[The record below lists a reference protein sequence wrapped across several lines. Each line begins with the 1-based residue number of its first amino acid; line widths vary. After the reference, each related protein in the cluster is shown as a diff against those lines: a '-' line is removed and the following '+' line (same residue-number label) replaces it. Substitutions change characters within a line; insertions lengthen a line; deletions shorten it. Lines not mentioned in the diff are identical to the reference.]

1 MFSFLLRQITGSF
14 GIFFRTIRAFF
25 TRQVTRIGAYGRR
38 ITNVSRYATKVAS
51 TSFQGAATAVKK
63 PTKREDYI
71 ETQRLFVSKSF
82 LILLAVGLVVA
93 ALLIYFVVWPFLLS
107 HFFTAHFW
115 QEDGDLDSWSGRV
128 VVYYDEAKENPM
140 YSGTLEDGLLQGQGR
155 EYDEDGLLIY
165 EGNFVDGVRSGTGSC
180 YEGGVLVYEGE
191 FANGLYEGMGSL
203 YEDGALAYRGNFA
216 AGLQEGDGTAYYPS
230 GERAYTGSFAQGLYE
245 GEGTAYRENGD
256 VLYRGSFAQG
266 LYDGSGTLY
275 LEDGDQIRGEFAAGQ
290 PDGSIQWYQDGKL
303 WYEGGL
309 TELAVDGYGTLYAES
324 GDVIYAGEFCRGT
337 LDGAWLL
344 GLTAGELR
352 EAFGE
357 AELTETDR
365 GDSFLIVNQELGL
378 TALCSYQ
385 QGESE
390 SQVYRLWLAPEEDSP
405 HRELIPWESL
415 SEADLWAAQDQE
427 ETPQVTRAQGAA
439 YQADGTVGG
448 DWFQSQYRYED
459 CAMVLLSQEEDGAP
473 EEISWSRDMTLPAG
487 TVVDESVS
495 QAQERLDS
503 LLAALE
509 AAGSGASGG
518 SGSSAAS
525 GLGDVE
531 RLVGL
536 MLTVDDGQEL
546 VDALTD
552 YYMYREMTAAL
563 EGSQPMLEQNLASAQ
578 TQLQRGTGTQEAVD
592 SAQAQLDE
600 LDRQL
605 AQYQT
610 GQEQARLTIQ
620 ELCKLDPEDYDL
632 QKVLITFDPVELD
645 ASALVTAAVEYAQAA
660 AAGQYEVDTAALER
674 QVKSAVL
681 DLSMAYESIRSA
693 RESVTQ
699 AASEVE
705 TQTQAYATGSGT
717 KEALYSAQCAQN
729 EAAADLCQA
738 IGTFTKQANQLNT
751 LSGGWIAETYDWMPD
766 TFGTL
771 FQSEIL
777 RGQEAA
783 QAAQEEREQQEQEA
797 AQAIQEEQAQQE
809 EQQQQEEQ
817 TAQTEPAA

>member
-140 YSGTLEDGLLQGQGR
+140 YSGTLEDGLLQGRGR
-155 EYDEDGLLIY
+155 EYDEDGLLVY
-165 EGNFVDGVRSGTGSC
+165 EGDFVDGVRSGTGAS

-324 GDVIYAGEFCRGT
+324 GDVIYAGEFSRGT

-357 AELTETDR
+357 AKLTETDR

-385 QGESE
+385 QGES
-390 SQVYRLWLAPEEDSP
+390 S
-405 HRELIPWESL
+405 
-415 SEADLWAAQDQE
+415 
-427 ETPQVTRAQGAA
+427 
-439 YQADGTVGG
+439 
-448 DWFQSQYRYED
+448 
-459 CAMVLLSQEEDGAP
+459 
-473 EEISWSRDMTLPAG
+473 
-487 TVVDESVS
+487 
-495 QAQERLDS
+495 
-503 LLAALE
+503 
-509 AAGSGASGG
+509 AGS
-518 SGSSAAS
+518 
-525 GLGDVE
+525 
-531 RLVGL
+531 
-536 MLTVDDGQEL
+536 
-546 VDALTD
+546 
-552 YYMYREMTAAL
+552 
-563 EGSQPMLEQNLASAQ
+563 
-578 TQLQRGTGTQEAVD
+578 
-592 SAQAQLDE
+592 
-600 LDRQL
+600 
-605 AQYQT
+605 
-610 GQEQARLTIQ
+610 
-620 ELCKLDPEDYDL
+620 
-632 QKVLITFDPVELD
+632 
-645 ASALVTAAVEYAQAA
+645 
-660 AAGQYEVDTAALER
+660 
-674 QVKSAVL
+674 
-681 DLSMAYESIRSA
+681 
-693 RESVTQ
+693 
-699 AASEVE
+699 
-705 TQTQAYATGSGT
+705 
-717 KEALYSAQCAQN
+717 
-729 EAAADLCQA
+729 
-738 IGTFTKQANQLNT
+738 
-751 LSGGWIAETYDWMPD
+751 
-766 TFGTL
+766 
-771 FQSEIL
+771 
-777 RGQEAA
+777 
-783 QAAQEEREQQEQEA
+783 
-797 AQAIQEEQAQQE
+797 
-809 EQQQQEEQ
+809 
-817 TAQTEPAA
+817 